1 MTVIIKKD
9 GKLSEIVKTAFLVLS
24 IHKKG
29 DTYHTSGSGKGSH
42 YSHTDVGRALD
53 AKALEYFGIRYKVC
67 NDSPRGGKLGEY
79 VLINDKAREKIELI
93 LKAFEI

>member
-9 GKLSEIVKTAFLVLS
+9 GKLSETVKFAFSVLS
-24 IHKKG
+24 IYRKG
-29 DTYHTSGSGKGSH
+29 DTYYTLGSGNHRH
-42 YSHTDVGRALD
+42 YSRSEVGKALD
-53 AKALEYFGIRYKVC
+53 AGAFEYFGIRYKVC

-93 LKAFEI
+93 LKAFEV